1 MIPTKPIPRANPAG
15 ILVDA
20 HGGSKLRPDL
30 PPTHRGRINGRRRSA
45 PVPGIH
51 PRLDALNFFLADV
64 RGGLG
69 AFVSVFLVT
78 AAGWSPAEVGA
89 VLTVSG
95 LLGIAVHTPVGA
107 MIDAV
112 HGKRAL
118 LVGAVALLAVC
129 AIAIERHPT
138 GPVVFTADVIMAVL
152 GGVFAPTVAALTLGL
167 VPEHAFASRLA
178 RNAVWDRIGNLT
190 IAALVG
196 AIGWWWSQRT
206 TFYLIPFFAGL
217 SAAVILSIPARAI
230 DHERARGFARGQHGE
245 HAQGF
250 WTLLTQNRPLL
261 ILALIA
267 ATFHFGN
274 ASMLPLVGQK
284 LALAHPGYETAFMSA
299 CVLVAQLV
307 AIPVAMLAGRKAK
320 VWGLRPL
327 LAASC
332 LALALRGAAFA
343 WFDNAALLVAAQFL
357 DGIASGIWDVLIPL
371 ILADLVVGSGRYS
384 MSRGVVGT
392 VQGVGGSL
400 SNVAAGTMV
409 MAGGY
414 GAAFALLCVFAS
426 LACGLA
432 ALLPEPE
439 DVKAARVERLRS
451 EAKV

>member
-1 MIPTKPIPRANPAG
+1 M
-15 ILVDA
+15 
-20 HGGSKLRPDL
+20 S
-30 PPTHRGRINGRRRSA
+30 
-45 PVPGIH
+45 GIH
-51 PRLDALNFFLADV
+51 SRLDALNFFLADV

-78 AAGWSPAEVGA
+78 AAGWTPAEVGA

-95 LLGIAVHTPVGA
+95 LLGIALHTPIGA

-112 HGKRAL
+112 RAKRAL
-118 LVGAVALLAVC
+118 LVGAVALLAAC
-129 AIAIERHPT
+129 AIAIERQPT

-167 VPEHAFASRLA
+167 VPEHAFPSRLA

-206 TFYLIPFFAGL
+206 TFYLIPFFAAL
-217 SAAVILSIPARAI
+217 SAAIILTIPARAI
-230 DHERARGFARGQHGE
+230 DHERARGFARGQAVE
-245 HAQGF
+245 QPQGF
-250 WTLLTQNRPLL
+250 LALLTENRPLL

-267 ATFHFGN
+267 ATFHFAN

-284 LALAHPGYETAFMSA
+284 LALAHPGYETVLMSA
-299 CVLVAQLV
+299 CILVAQLV
-307 AIPVAMLAGRKAK
+307 TIPVAIMVGKKAK
-320 VWGLRPL
+320 AWGLRSL

-343 WFDNAALLVAAQFL
+343 WFDNAPLIVAAQIL
-357 DGIASGIWDVLIPL
+357 DGIATGIWDVLVPL
-371 ILADLVVGSGRYS
+371 MLADLVIGSGRYS

-409 MAGGY
+409 MLGGY
-414 GAAFALLCVFAS
+414 ATAFAGLAVVAL

-432 ALLPEPE
+432 TLLPEPE
-439 DVKAARVERLRS
+439 DVKAERVKRVRKGAEPDPPDS
-451 EAKV
+451 AID